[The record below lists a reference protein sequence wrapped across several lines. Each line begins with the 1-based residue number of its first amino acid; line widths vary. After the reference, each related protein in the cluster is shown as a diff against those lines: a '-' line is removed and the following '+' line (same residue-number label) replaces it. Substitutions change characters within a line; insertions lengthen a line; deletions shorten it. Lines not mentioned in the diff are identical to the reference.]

1 MKNYPSKLSTTL
13 PQYLIT
19 GFLFLI
25 LLGLVGSYVFYGI
38 YIAKETVNTS
48 GVTDTVVMPKTVVT
62 PNELSLAEKLAI
74 LKGLDDN
81 GTTTISTV
89 EKGEILQNLG
99 SNSPD
104 VPEEDKRASLE
115 QLRSTK
121 NSENAEEIP
130 PGL

>member
-19 GFLFLI
+19 GFLFLV
-25 LLGLVGSYVFYGI
+25 LLGLVGAYVFYGI
-38 YIAKETVNTS
+38 YIAKETVNTRL
-48 GVTDTVVMPKTVVT
+48 VTDTVVIPETVVT
-62 PNELSLAEKLAI
+62 PNELNLAEKLAI
-74 LKGLDDN
+74 LKGLGDN
-81 GTTTISTV
+81 GTTTISTA

-99 SNSPD
+99 SNLPD